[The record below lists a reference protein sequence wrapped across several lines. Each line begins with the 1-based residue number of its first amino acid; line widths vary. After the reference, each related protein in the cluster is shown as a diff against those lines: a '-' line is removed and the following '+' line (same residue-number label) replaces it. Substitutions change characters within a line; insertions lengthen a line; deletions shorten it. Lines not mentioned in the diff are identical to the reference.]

1 MAKLSAICRSFRGLF
16 VINIIRVSTR
26 IVFGYFFR
34 YSYYAIRRVKDSISV
49 FPFPLSLSLLSS
61 FLSFQFLSINKT
73 KIDSAYS
80 RDTDLRGRRLIAIGW
95 IFLHYIEAMRRRDI
109 YQSRGINRRID
120 D

>member
-1 MAKLSAICRSFRGLF
+1 M
-16 VINIIRVSTR
+16 INIIRVSTR

-49 FPFPLSLSLLSS
+49 FLFPLSLS